1 VLGRTQ
7 DTDAT
12 LRLSD
17 LRKSQGEDATLRNL
31 LAVLTAKLELS
42 SRLPVCEW
50 EAAHEQDASCAETFR
65 RLAEEERR
73 SCTYVLDC
81 LHQYLDRRAAV
92 TGGSEA

>member
-7 DTDAT
+7 DTAAT
-12 LRLSD
+12 RSLND
-17 LRKSQGEDATLRNL
+17 LRRSQTDDPTLKNL
-31 LAVLTAKLELS
+31 LAVLTAKLELC

-50 EAAHEQDASCAETFR
+50 EAAHQNDAGCAATFR

-81 LHQYLDRRAAV
+81 LHQYLERRQPM